1 MPVLRHAARM
11 EMRMTG
17 KPNYSLDWV
26 NGMHIGYK
34 PDRIRVDGRGGAVEY
49 GPKPRD
55 KASR

>member
-1 MPVLRHAARM
+1 M